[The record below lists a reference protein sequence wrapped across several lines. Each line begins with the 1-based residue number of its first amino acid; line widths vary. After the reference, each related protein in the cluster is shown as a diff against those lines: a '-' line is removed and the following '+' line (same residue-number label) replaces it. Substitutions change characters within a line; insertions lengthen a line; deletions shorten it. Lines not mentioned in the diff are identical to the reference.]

1 MGPIEIAI
9 TIAVATI
16 GGAGMWLTLG
26 RDLIGIVIG
35 LALIGTATNLF
46 LFAAGRLASSIP
58 PLVPEGA
65 STISAAAANP
75 LPQALVLTAIVIGF
89 AIACFAIALVLAL
102 ARQAR
107 PGDPV
112 DADQLRHAEP
122 LPRADGE
129 PERVA

>member
-1 MGPIEIAI
+1 MGPNEIAI
-9 TIAVATI
+9 AIAVATI

-46 LFAAGRLASSIP
+46 LFAAGRLASSTP

-65 STISAAAANP
+65 STISTVSANP